1 MKKLSPVIFAITL
14 LATYLAARQAVLPTA
29 TARPTTCTLYQLKNW
44 TEYNKPKN
52 GSFSDVMLWDYPN
65 RFTGTTGV
73 TVRLTLDQKAIAWIV
88 QLNLNSFR
96 HYDGWAHA
104 PKGQI
109 YIEIPDGQGGYL
121 DPHIKVQWNRIASAS
136 GENDPTRNRVCVSS
150 IVNGYGSIVGIPYQ
164 VSGDYSQF
172 TQDWLVQKV
181 YGEYGGVP
189 LLFKMP
195 LFDSTTGYHPLTKG
209 NDGMW
214 IPIDW
219 FYQSDGVISI
229 PWMITNTPTI
239 TQTLAPTLAVTVT
252 ATPTT
257 STPTPTVAPSS
268 GTVVWISA
276 SPYLSVRPESSMS
289 NVPVGFFY
297 IGTRLQLSEIRQVGS
312 DWWGREGNGYWIAL
326 VLNGRYYTT
335 WRP

>member
-1 MKKLSPVIFAITL
+1 MKKIIL
-14 LATYLAARQAVLPTA
+14 LLVTSMLMLTSCVTPAARQEALPTA
-29 TARPTTCTLYQLKNW
+29 TARPTTCTLYQLKTW

-65 RFTGTTGV
+65 RFTGTTGT
-73 TVRLTLDQKAIAWIV
+73 TVRLTLDQKAIAWII

-104 PKGQI
+104 PNGQI
-109 YIEIPDGQGGYL
+109 YFEIPDGQGGYL
-121 DPHIKVQWNRIASAS
+121 DAHIKVQWNRIASAS
-136 GENDPTRNRVCVSS
+136 GENDPIRNRLCISS

-164 VSGDYSQF
+164 VSGNYSQF

-181 YGEYGGVP
+181 YGEYGAVP
-189 LLFKMP
+189 LLFRMP
-195 LFDSTTGYHPLTKG
+195 LFDSTTGYPLTKG

-219 FYQSDGVISI
+219 FYRSDGVISI
-229 PWMITNTPTI
+229 PWMITNTPT
-239 TQTLAPTLAVTVT
+239 LAPTLEATVT
-252 ATPTT
+252 ATPA
-257 STPTPTVAPSS
+257 TPTPTPTIAPSS

-297 IGTRLQLSEIRQVGS
+297 IGTRLQLYEIKQVGS

-326 VLNGRYYTT
+326 LLNGKYYTT